1 MTFREILSRIVD
13 DTPGALA
20 AAIMSRDG
28 IPVDEYSAA
37 DNTID
42 LSAVAVE
49 FERVLDQAAKVAG
62 SVFEGEEGVLEELV
76 IGTRGPQLLFHPIDG
91 EYFIVVALSHSGL
104 LGKARY
110 MVRHVLRNVQEE
122 L

>member
-1 MTFREILSRIVD
+1 MTFREILARIVD

-20 AAIMSRDG
+20 GAIMSHDG
-28 IPVDEYSAA
+28 IPVDEYASA
-37 DNTID
+37 DNTVD

-49 FERVLDQAAKVAG
+49 FEQVFDRATKVAG
-62 SVFEGEEGVLEELV
+62 AVFEAGEGVLEELV
-76 IGTRGPQLLFHPIDG
+76 IGTRGPQLLFARIDA
-91 EYFIVVALSHSGL
+91 EYFIVIALSRGGM

-110 MVRHVLRNVQEE
+110 MVRSVLRKVQEE